1 MSPWLVPTP
10 SGYRGRNDM
19 LKLDERVEAFRR
31 HYETSESHWGRQSG
45 AGSHPYWNIDY
56 RAFLERFIVINNIRI
71 VIDIGCGDWQFSR
84 FLNFD
89 GVRYYGFDVVES
101 VVAQN
106 RALYSSENVTFDIM
120 PLDFAEMP
128 HADLLIMKDVLQHL
142 LDTEI
147 MRHKRE
153 LFSRYPRC
161 LLSNS
166 YRKFETPMNID
177 VAYGGFRSLD
187 LNAPPY
193 EFRYEFRGEYVL
205 EFSTPLW
212 EQIRTMLYIPR

>member
-1 MSPWLVPTP
+1 
-10 SGYRGRNDM
+10 M
-19 LKLDERVEAFRR
+19 LDLGERVEAFRR
-31 HYETSESHWGRQSG
+31 HYETSESHWGRHSG
-45 AGSHPYWNIDY
+45 GGSDPYWNIDY
-56 RAFLERFIVINNIRI
+56 RSFLERFIALNDIRT
-71 VIDIGCGDWQFSR
+71 VVDIGCGDWQFSR
-84 FLNFD
+84 FINFS

-101 VVAQN
+101 VISQN
-106 RALYSSENVTFDIM
+106 RALYSSENISFDAM
-120 PLDFAEMP
+120 PVDLDGVP
-128 HADLLIMKDVLQHL
+128 SADLLIMKDVLQHL
-142 LDTEI
+142 PDAEI

-166 YRKFETPMNID
+166 YHKLHTPRNID
-177 VAYGGFRSLD
+177 VSYGGFRSLD

-193 EFRYEFRGEYVL
+193 EFGGEYIL